1 MKRLKDG
8 ERAGSA
14 LLGIAR
20 ISLRRLGTPDD
31 VARVALFL
39 ASGLADYMTGA
50 SVVVDGGYLLT

>member
-1 MKRLKDG
+1 MKRLKDV